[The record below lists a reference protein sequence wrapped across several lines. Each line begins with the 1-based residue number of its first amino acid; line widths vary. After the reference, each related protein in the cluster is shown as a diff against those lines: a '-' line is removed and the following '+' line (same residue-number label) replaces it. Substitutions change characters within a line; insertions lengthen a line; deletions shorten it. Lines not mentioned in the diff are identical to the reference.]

1 MCISYIYIYIYNIT
15 FETQNQGRNTIFCV
29 KYEYFSKNRG
39 VYRFQNKK
47 PKHFLCFGHFQ
58 TKSFFFFDKTV
69 KQIIA
74 FIGHLRKFLCGNI
87 FSVFQTFFD
96 GAIKMV
102 FIKINIQGK
111 KEKMY

>member
-1 MCISYIYIYIYNIT
+1 MLNMNIFLKTGEYIDFKIK
-15 FETQNQGRNTIFCV
+15 NQSIFYALV
-29 KYEYFSKNRG
+29 IFKRS
-39 VYRFQNKK
+39 
-47 PKHFLCFGHFQ
+47 L
-58 TKSFFFFDKTV
+58 FFFFDKTV